1 VKRGLGCSLVLALTC
16 AATAVGLA
24 QAAPP
29 RELWNAF
36 PLDQRTTTPA
46 LPATPP
52 TAAPTIVAPPAE
64 GPPTKAPQEEFPWL
78 VALGAL
84 VGVAGLSSG
93 LIVVGRR
100 HRARTATLTKVDPEV
115 AEDAAYA
122 AYVASLVGPVA
133 PSDTAHRPPGPRV
146 RRKRPTTAEG
156 ELALLAAEYLELV
169 AGGSPRPV
177 ADLAARREWSPGKT
191 QKALARARADGILT
205 RPGRGR
211 AGGELTN
218 EGLRILSG
226 LSPSDRSPVVPRGT
240 TPPATT
246 EPHLRLAPPSDP
258 PASEPETPGPKAG
271 PTHDRVRDR
280 RLSG

>member
-1 VKRGLGCSLVLALTC
+1 VRRALRCSLVLTLTC
-16 AATAVGLA
+16 TVAAVGVA

-46 LPATPP
+46 IPTTPP
-52 TAAPTIVAPPAE
+52 AAEPTVVAPPAE
-64 GPPTKAPQEEFPWL
+64 GPPTKAPEEFPWL

-93 LIVVGRR
+93 LIILGRR
-100 HRARTATLTKVDPEV
+100 RRTRPETPGAIDPEV

-133 PSDTAHRPPGPRV
+133 PSDTSNRSAGPRA
-146 RRKRPTTAEG
+146 RRQRPSTAEG
-156 ELALLAAEYLELV
+156 ELAVLAAEYLELV
-169 AGGSPRPV
+169 AAGSPRPV
-177 ADLAARREWSPGKT
+177 VDLAARREWSPGKT

-226 LSPSDRSPVVPRGT
+226 LSPSDRPPVVPREAAA
-240 TPPATT
+240 PVTT
-246 EPHLRLAPPSDP
+246 EPHLRLAPPSA
-258 PASEPETPGPKAG
+258 ASGAGAEAAG
-271 PTHDRVRDR
+271 PNAGSAHDRVRDR

>member
-1 VKRGLGCSLVLALTC
+1 MRRALRCCLVLTLTYVV
-16 AATAVGLA
+16 TAVGVA
-24 QAAPP
+24 QAVPP

-46 LPATPP
+46 VPATPP
-52 TAAPTIVAPPAE
+52 TAQPTVVAPPAE
-64 GPPTKAPQEEFPWL
+64 GPPTKAPEGFPWL

-84 VGVAGLSSG
+84 AAVAGLSSG
-93 LIVVGRR
+93 LIILGRR
-100 HRARTATLTKVDPEV
+100 HRARADTPGAIDPEV

-133 PSDTAHRPPGPRV
+133 PSDTSNRSAAPRARRQRPS
-146 RRKRPTTAEG
+146 TAED
-156 ELALLAAEYLELV
+156 ELAVLAAEYLEFV
-169 AGGSPRPV
+169 AAGSPRPV
-177 ADLAARREWSPGKT
+177 VDLAARREWSPGKT

-226 LSPSDRSPVVPRGT
+226 LSPCDRPPVVPREG

-246 EPHLRLAPPSDP
+246 EPHLRLAPPS
-258 PASEPETPGPKAG
+258 AASNSEPEAPGPKAAG
-271 PTHDRVRDR
+271 PAHDRVRDR